1 MPLNPSLLPC
11 SILLLAGGRGQ
22 RMGGQDK
29 GLLDWHGQPLIAHLH
44 HLVRPLTDDLIISC
58 NRNQPRYAPYA
69 DQLIGD
75 DSPDFPGPLAGIRA
89 GLAVAR
95 HPHLL
100 VLPCDVP
107 HIDEQLLVDL
117 REAAQRN
124 PQQPLMVRHGD
135 FWEPLLCVIPTGLR
149 DDIERA
155 WQAGER
161 SPRQIMLALG
171 AKALDCPAN
180 DPRLANLNTPELLH
194 RPPSVSE

>member
-1 MPLNPSLLPC
+1 MPPIFSSLPC

-22 RMGGQDK
+22 RMGGLDK

-58 NRNQPRYAPYA
+58 NRNQPQYAPYA
-69 DQLIGD
+69 DQLVGD

-95 HPHLL
+95 HAHLL

-107 HIDEQLLVDL
+107 QIDAQLLAEL
-117 REAAQRN
+117 RGTAQQN
-124 PQQPLMVRHGD
+124 PLLPLMVRHGD
-135 FWEPLLCVIPTGLR
+135 FWEPLLCVIPTHLR
-149 DDIERA
+149 DRFEQA

-161 SPRQIMLALG
+161 SPRQIMQALG
-171 AKALDCPAN
+171 AKALECPAN

-194 RPPSVSE
+194 HRPSVSE

>member
-1 MPLNPSLLPC
+1 MSLNSPPLPC

-44 HLVRPLTDDLIISC
+44 RLVRPLTDDLIISC
-58 NRNQPRYAPYA
+58 NRNQPQYAPFA
-69 DQLIGD
+69 DHLVGD
-75 DSPDFPGPLAGIRA
+75 DRPDFPGPLAGIRA

-95 HPHLL
+95 HKHLL

-107 HIDEQLLVDL
+107 HIDQRLLADL
-117 REAAQRN
+117 RATAQRN
-124 PQQPLMVRHGD
+124 LQHPLMVRHGV
-135 FWEPLLCVIPTGLR
+135 FWEPLLCVIPTCLR
-149 DDIERA
+149 DDIEQA

-171 AKALDCPAN
+171 AKALVCPAN
-180 DPRLANLNTPELLH
+180 DPRLANLNTPGLLH
-194 RPPSVSE
+194 PQPSVSE